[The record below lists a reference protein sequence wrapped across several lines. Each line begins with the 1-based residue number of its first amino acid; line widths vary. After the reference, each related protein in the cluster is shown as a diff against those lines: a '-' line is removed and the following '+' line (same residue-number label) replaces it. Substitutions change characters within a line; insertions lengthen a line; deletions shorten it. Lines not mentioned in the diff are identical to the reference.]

1 MASILEIL
9 LPRQAD
15 LPPPPT
21 PEILAYNNA
30 PQIVSITAAF
40 FALAAIVV
48 LLRCYVRIAMLKTF
62 GADDYVMVLAMVMPH
77 SRFYASHS

>member
-1 MASILEIL
+1 MASVLEIL
-9 LPRQAD
+9 LPRQAP

-30 PQIVSITAAF
+30 PQIVSITAVF
-40 FALAAIVV
+40 FAMAAIVV

-62 GADDYVMVLAMVMPH
+62 GADDYVMVLAMVTLQL
-77 SRFYASHS
+77 RFVGS